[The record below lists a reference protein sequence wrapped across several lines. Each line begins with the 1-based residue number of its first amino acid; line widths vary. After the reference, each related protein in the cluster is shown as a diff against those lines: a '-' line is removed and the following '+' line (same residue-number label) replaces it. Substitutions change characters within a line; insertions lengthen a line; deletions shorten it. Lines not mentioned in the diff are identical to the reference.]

1 MIIIYEKYSPEN
13 LQSKPSDFSPQQ
25 VYLKLFRA
33 VGKQFSHGLFQQ
45 ASSIYNLLI
54 FFIIFVLKSK

>member
-54 FFIIFVLKSK
+54 FL